1 LATLLC
7 LGIVSNDRT
16 GSRGRKIME
25 IGIHEPSKPVI
36 IVSLLLAGLAIV
48 AQFAGSPLAFWIA
61 IFAYLV
67 GALGV
72 LVKT

>member
-1 LATLLC
+1 
-7 LGIVSNDRT
+7 
-16 GSRGRKIME
+16 ME